1 MDDDDENDCGHE
13 AGRNYSIPHQ
23 ESNPFLQKN
32 TPFIKETLFLILLPI
47 SLPSL

>member
-1 MDDDDENDCGHE
+1 MDDDDENDCALE
-13 AGRNYSIPHQ
+13 AGRNYSIPHL

-32 TPFIKETLFLILLPI
+32 TSFRKETLFLTLLPI